1 MMEAKVILYVSLSK
15 DLGGAETSLLTLVT
29 HLPAR
34 YRPLVVCPGEGML
47 TQELGKA
54 GIKVLTLS
62 MSLIPFSLNPAAV
75 IASWCRAQPFIA
87 VVSTL
92 INTYQVDLVHAN
104 SYRIGLPVSLSARR
118 SDVPVIWHG
127 RDLPGSQGARLGGA
141 LAMSLL
147 ADRFIANSKAVGKA
161 FAIGH
166 CRHKVRVI
174 YNGLDLATFHAA
186 NGARARSEFGL
197 DSETLLIGNLGQLT
211 PLKGQDLF
219 LRVAAQIAA
228 VLPKAKFLIAGGP
241 VGTAGQSEL
250 DRGRNL
256 VYEACLH
263 GLVANLGLKDR
274 VIFAGFRRDVP
285 DVMAALD
292 LYLHTSRKESFGRVL
307 IEAQACGVP
316 VVAPALGGIPEAVIH
331 GETGLL
337 VPPGDVN
344 AMTEAALIL
353 LQKPAMQQAFE
364 QAGQERVRRLFS
376 IERHVEQVTKTYDE
390 LLG

>member
-1 MMEAKVILYVSLSK
+1 MEAKAILYVSLSK

-29 HLPAR
+29 HLPVR

-47 TQELGKA
+47 TQELRNA
-54 GIKVLTLS
+54 GIKVLTLD
-62 MSLIPFSLNPAAV
+62 MSVIPFSPNPAAIIV
-75 IASWCRAQPFIA
+75 SWSRAQPFIA
-87 VVSTL
+87 ALSTL
-92 INTYQVDLVHAN
+92 IKAYGVDLVHAN

-118 SDVPVIWHG
+118 SHVPVIWHG
-127 RDLPGSQGARLGGA
+127 RDLPASQGARLGGA
-141 LAMSLL
+141 LAVSLL
-147 ADRFIANSKAVGKA
+147 VDRFIVNSKAVGKA
-161 FAIGH
+161 FAVGH

-174 YNGLDLATFHAA
+174 YNGLDLAAFHAA
-186 NGARARSEFGL
+186 NGAKARSEFGL

-219 LRVAAQIAA
+219 LQTAAQIAT

-241 VGTAGQSEL
+241 VGTAGQSEV
-250 DRGRNL
+250 DRSRNL
-256 VYEACLH
+256 IYEACLYR
-263 GLVANLGLKDR
+263 LAVDLGLKDR

-285 DVMAALD
+285 DIMAALN

-337 VPPGDVN
+337 VPPGDVM
-344 AMTEAALIL
+344 AMAEAALIL
-353 LQKPAMQQAFE
+353 LQKPAMQRAFE
-364 QAGQERVRRLFS
+364 QAGQERVRRLFT
-376 IERHVEQVTKTYDE
+376 IERHVEQVIKVYDE
-390 LLG
+390 LSG